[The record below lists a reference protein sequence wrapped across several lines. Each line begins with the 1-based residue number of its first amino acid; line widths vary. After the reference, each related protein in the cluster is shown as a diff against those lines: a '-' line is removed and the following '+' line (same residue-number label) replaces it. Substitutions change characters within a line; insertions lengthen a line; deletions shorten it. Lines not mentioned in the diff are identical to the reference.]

1 MFQAPF
7 QEPSHSFGPGW
18 ESLTET
24 KIINFFKKF
33 PVYDKRQQ
41 NGTVFFG
48 AGFSFVTRELKGATN
63 QTPWEISFD
72 GLDFRLISLFL
83 QRG

>member
-1 MFQAPF
+1 MVVVRTYSMFQAPF

-48 AGFSFVTRELKGATN
+48 AGFSFVTRVHEVSVLSIYVLVNT
-63 QTPWEISFD
+63 I
-72 GLDFRLISLFL
+72 
-83 QRG
+83 